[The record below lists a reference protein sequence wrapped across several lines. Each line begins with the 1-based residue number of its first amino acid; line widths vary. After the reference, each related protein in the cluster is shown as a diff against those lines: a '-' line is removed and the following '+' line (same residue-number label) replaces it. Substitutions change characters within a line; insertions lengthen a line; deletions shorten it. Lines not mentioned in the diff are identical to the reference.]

1 VEVLDPALG
10 TGDGLAV
17 VGEEVEPLVRVDD
30 ELSAGGALESLG
42 AAGDRG
48 EDIIAVHGA
57 KDELRAVPDLSAVVV
72 PALQPAGP
80 ALQAGHAHRGQEAGA
95 TLRLHLDT
103 GRAVLPGG
111 DEECPVNQR
120 ISFKDDHLVVAE
132 DAGDLVHLVSG
143 IAGENEAPRLV
154 ITNTTLI
161 LHLDVIGVDLLSWK
175 NIECTVVISPKE
187 DTASAVVP

>member
-1 VEVLDPALG
+1 
-10 TGDGLAV
+10 
-17 VGEEVEPLVRVDD
+17 
-30 ELSAGGALESLG
+30 
-42 AAGDRG
+42 
-48 EDIIAVHGA
+48 
-57 KDELRAVPDLSAVVV
+57 
-72 PALQPAGP
+72 
-80 ALQAGHAHRGQEAGA
+80 
-95 TLRLHLDT
+95 
-103 GRAVLPGG
+103 VLPGR

-132 DAGDLVHLVSG
+132 DAGNLVHLVSG
-143 IAGENEAPRLV
+143 IAGENEAPGLV